1 MNYNQEYLKYQTV
14 FKGTLKRKYKSIVDV
29 DVDPEAFEQIMES
42 GKDFPWQTL
51 GVTIK
56 WKVRVA
62 LENDETLGNLSSL
75 GQDLFY
81 SMFKIKGV
89 VPWISLDT
97 DYES

>member
-1 MNYNQEYLKYQTV
+1 MNYNKEFLQYQTI

-29 DVDPEAFEQIMES
+29 DVDREVFEQIMES

-51 GVTIK
+51 GVTVK

-75 GQDLFY
+75 GTDLFY

-89 VPWISLDT
+89 VPWITLDT
-97 DYES
+97 DYGN

>member
-1 MNYNQEYLKYQTV
+1 MNYNKEFLQYQTI

-29 DVDPEAFEQIMES
+29 DVDPEAFEQSMES

-51 GVTIK
+51 GVTVK
-56 WKVRVA
+56 WKVIVA

-89 VPWISLDT
+89 VPWITLDT
-97 DYES
+97 DYGN

>member
-1 MNYNQEYLKYQTV
+1 MNYNKEFLQYQTI

-29 DVDPEAFEQIMES
+29 DVDPEVFEKIMEN
-42 GKDFPWQTL
+42 GKDFPWETL
-51 GVTIK
+51 GVTVK
-56 WKVRVA
+56 WKVKVA
-62 LENDETLGNLSSL
+62 IKNDETLGNLSSL

-81 SMFKIKGV
+81 SMFKINGV

>member
-1 MNYNQEYLKYQTV
+1 MNYNKEFLQYQSI
-14 FKGTLKRKYKSIVDV
+14 FMGTLKRKYKSIVDV

-51 GVTIK
+51 GVTVK
-56 WKVRVA
+56 WKVIVA

-89 VPWISLDT
+89 VPWITLDT
-97 DYES
+97 DYGN

>member
-1 MNYNQEYLKYQTV
+1 MNYNKEFLQYQTI

-29 DVDPEAFEQIMES
+29 DVDPEAFEQIIES

-51 GVTIK
+51 GVTVK
-56 WKVRVA
+56 WKVIVA

-89 VPWISLDT
+89 VPWITLDT
-97 DYES
+97 DYGN

>member
-1 MNYNQEYLKYQTV
+1 MNYNTDFLNYQKV
-14 FKGTLKRKYKSIVDV
+14 FEGTLKRKYKSIVGVSV
-29 DVDPEAFEQIMES
+29 DAEAFERIMEN
-42 GKDFPWQTL
+42 GKDYPIETL

-62 LENDETLGNLSSL
+62 VEENETFGNFSSL

-89 VPWISLDT
+89 VPWISLET
-97 DYES
+97 IYES

>member
-1 MNYNQEYLKYQTV
+1 MNYNKEFLQYQTI

-29 DVDPEAFEQIMES
+29 DVDREVFEQIMES

-51 GVTIK
+51 GVTVK

-89 VPWISLDT
+89 VPWITLDT
-97 DYES
+97 DYGN